1 MNVITRSE
9 NQKEVIHVTEL
20 NNMQLLKE
28 VMELEI
34 KAVQRIR
41 DRIDEKFA
49 KVVEEILLCKG
60 KIIFLGVGK
69 SGHIGKKLA
78 ATFASTGT
86 PSFFVHATEALHG
99 DLGMIEKDDLVIAI
113 SNSGET
119 KEILAPFPSLRFIG
133 CKIIAMTGNSTS
145 TLARES
151 DLILEVYVEKEA
163 DPLGLAPTSSS
174 TTALVV
180 GDAIAITVSQLKN
193 FGKQQFGLFHPGG
206 SLGQKL
212 IKDGII
218 S

>member
-1 MNVITRSE
+1 MSKLKNL
-9 NQKEVIHVTEL
+9 K
-20 NNMQLLKE
+20 LLKD
-28 VMELEI
+28 VMDLEI
-34 KAVQRIR
+34 KAVEKIR
-41 DRIDEKFA
+41 DNIDEQYTN
-49 KVVEEILLCKG
+49 VVEEILKCKG

-69 SGHIGKKLA
+69 SGHIAKKLA

-119 KEILAPFPSLRFIG
+119 KEILAPLPSLRFIG
-133 CKIIAMTGNSTS
+133 CKILSMTGNCHS
-145 TLARES
+145 TLAKKS
-151 DLILEVYVEKEA
+151 DITLEVYVENEA

-180 GDAIAITVSQLKN
+180 GDAIAITVSQLKG
-193 FGKQQFGLFHPGG
+193 FEKHQFGVFHPGG
-206 SLGQKL
+206 SLGRKL
-212 IKDGII
+212 VQDGII